1 MNDTNSTYYIAPHN
15 DLNNEWAAGY
25 SDNSFADREVAE
37 GLARDLAT
45 CFDTEPGYWVVVE
58 RRSPRSDEHRRVQS
72 LVTNA
77 YGADREE
84 ILDALE
90 EILRSVAEMR
100 REQGGAS

>member
-1 MNDTNSTYYIAPHN
+1 MSTFYIAPHN

-25 SDNSFADREVAE
+25 SDNSFPTREIAE
-37 GLARDLAT
+37 DVTRDLTA
-45 CFDTEPGYWVVVE
+45 CFDTTPGYWVVVE

-100 REQGGAS
+100 REQDGGVS